1 MNRFFSKKITNL
13 FRCEVEQ
20 PWERNYQGDPWEQNP
35 GNTEGKKYF
44 SIFFFDSEESDCV
57 QVREELEKKKK
68 KGPRKGNKDP
78 AKVTDKEVSE
88 YLGLKHEL

>member
-20 PWERNYQGDPWEQNP
+20 PWECNYQGDPWEQNP

-57 QVREELEKKKK
+57 
-68 KGPRKGNKDP
+68 
-78 AKVTDKEVSE
+78 
-88 YLGLKHEL
+88 